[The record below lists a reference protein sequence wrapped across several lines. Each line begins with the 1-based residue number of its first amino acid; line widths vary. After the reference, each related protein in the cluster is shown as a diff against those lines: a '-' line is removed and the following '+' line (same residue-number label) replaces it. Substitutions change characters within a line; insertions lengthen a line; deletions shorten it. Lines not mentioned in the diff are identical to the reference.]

1 MAVEILKY
9 LSVYLVS
16 MVKFF
21 GGPITGVSLGLSYVE
36 TVLLTMAGMM
46 TSVLIFSV
54 VGRAFSKWMS
64 KRRRA
69 QRKPIFCKQNRR
81 IVLIWRRF
89 GVRGIAF
96 LTPIIF
102 TPILGTIVVALFGA
116 SRKNILIHMF
126 WSSLFWSATLT
137 FMVTEF
143 GKAAVKLF

>member
-1 MAVEILKY
+1 M
-9 LSVYLVS
+9 
-16 MVKFF
+16 
-21 GGPITGVSLGLSYVE
+21 SLGLPYTA

-54 VGRAFSKWMS
+54 VGRAFSKWIS

-69 QRKPIFCKQNRR
+69 QRKPVFCKQSRL
-81 IVLIWRRF
+81 IVQIWRRF
-89 GVRGIAF
+89 GVTGIAF
-96 LTPIIF
+96 LTPVIF

-116 SRKNILIHMF
+116 SRKHILIHMF

-143 GKAAVKLF
+143 GKVAVKLF